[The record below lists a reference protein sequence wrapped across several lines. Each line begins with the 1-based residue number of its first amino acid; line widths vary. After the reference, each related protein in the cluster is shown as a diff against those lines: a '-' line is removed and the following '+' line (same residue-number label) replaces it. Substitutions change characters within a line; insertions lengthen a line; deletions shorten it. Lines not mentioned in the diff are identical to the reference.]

1 LYKKQRRSMPA
12 VDTLRLVLQY
22 QPDHAEAHY
31 TLGVIYTELKQYRT
45 AVAKFEAA
53 LVARPDF
60 REAHYSLGVCYEF
73 YLPPPDIPKALEH
86 YRQFL
91 ALGGSDARVQQL
103 VESRQQR

>member
-1 LYKKQRRSMPA
+1 VETLQR
-12 VDTLRLVLQY
+12 LLQQ
-22 QPDHAEAHY
+22 QPNHAEAHY

-45 AVAKFEAA
+45 AVAEFTAA
-53 LVARPDF
+53 LAARPDF

-73 YLPPPDIPKALEH
+73 YLPTPDIPKALEH